1 MAGISSI
8 VKQAENVRRAGR
20 KGDSVLA
27 HINPREARLLK
38 ALGGAGT
45 INPKTGL
52 LEFYTNEEI
61 ANYIS
66 SVLAGPGSD
75 ADKAATIN
83 AAAEAAGVSNERIAE
98 ATGYAL
104 EVVNSYL
111 AAPAPAPVVVEE
123 PKVVK
128 KRVVKKKTDA

>member
-61 ANYIS
+61 ANYIF
-66 SVLAGPGSD
+66 
-75 ADKAATIN
+75 
-83 AAAEAAGVSNERIAE
+83 RI
-98 ATGYAL
+98 TGIIIIITAH
-104 EVVNSYL
+104 
-111 AAPAPAPVVVEE
+111 
-123 PKVVK
+123 
-128 KRVVKKKTDA
+128 KKTC